1 MKKKINKKKFSAS
14 GGIQGAQLTGMR
26 DIAYGHD
33 MQMHIYKTID
43 RSERMRD
50 DDDLLAK
57 AEAKRERKKQRAL
70 KGL

>member
-1 MKKKINKKKFSAS
+1 
-14 GGIQGAQLTGMR
+14 MR

>member
-1 MKKKINKKKFSAS
+1 
-14 GGIQGAQLTGMR
+14 MR

-50 DDDLLAK
+50 DDLLAK

-70 KGL
+70 KGS